1 MRASFLFGFS
11 AVASLVVAT
20 VVACSTT
27 ETPGTPPVVVEE
39 AGDAAGEPEDAG
51 VDAPRVKGCPGETP
65 TTYLWQAPVAK
76 ETSACT
82 DADLAKLARAI
93 ADKALVVEG
102 DITAALGASCAACAV
117 GRVEDATW
125 RAVVAG
131 HDGYIGNVGGC
142 AVRLGA
148 NETCGK
154 AIDTLSTC
162 LIVGCD
168 GCADRKAQDA
178 CSDQLTTVDGACAPA
193 LTTMRK
199 QCPAKVLASAFDTD
213 GVCQSFVE
221 TIRLFCGPA
230 AQDGG

>member
-1 MRASFLFGFS
+1 MRASSLLGFS
-11 AVASLVVAT
+11 AAVSLVVAT
-20 VVACSTT
+20 LLACSTT
-27 ETPGTPPVVVEE
+27 ETPATPPVVAAE
-39 AGDAAGEPEDAG
+39 AGDYAGEPADSS
-51 VDAPRVKGCPGETP
+51 VDVPRVKGCPGEP
-65 TTYLWQAPVAK
+65 PSSYLWQAPVAK
-76 ETSACT
+76 DTSACT

-93 ADKALVVEG
+93 ADKALVVES

-117 GRVEDATW
+117 GRVEDSTW

-154 AIDTLSTC
+154 AIDMLSTC

-178 CSDQLTTVDGACAPA
+178 CSDQLTTVDGPCAPA
-193 LTTMRK
+193 LTTVRK
-199 QCPAKVLASAFDTD
+199 HCPAKTLAAAFDSD

-230 AQDGG
+230 GQDGG